1 MRNGRVRYGSLSKTR
16 IKIPNFSA
24 GVNYAL
30 DESVMNPSVA
40 KECYNFIFSKGV
52 LTDGYGIERA
62 DELSRIG
69 VKTLWLFV
77 RYDLD
82 NNAPDNRVI
91 AISADGY
98 LYELKESN
106 WEKLSDV
113 FLLDAKFINYRL
125 YGNDVLLICSAQS
138 GMYVY
143 DGSSVPYKV
152 ENAPSITSLALHYE
166 RLFVTTA
173 GEKNC
178 VWFSDDLD
186 PTNWDASLS
195 GGGFIQL
202 IDERGALNRVIS
214 YLGYVYVFRDYGI
227 SRISAYG
234 AQTDFSVSNLFVSS
248 GKIFPGSV
256 CLCGDRIIFLA
267 EDGLYA
273 FDGASTH
280 KILPSL
286 DGLFESGEKC
296 CSTYSGGKYYLS
308 FKRTFDGEYV
318 GDENSTLA
326 NNALLVYTV
335 ESGEYALSRGFDVV
349 NFCRIDD
356 QVFSVMA
363 NGTIGKVVV
372 NGKNMGV
379 SLKKKWS
386 IPKTD
391 MGVVGNKRVR
401 EITLFTQSDC
411 KLVLKNDKKTKTVS
425 VKGKSEVQRKT
436 VCFSGKRIG
445 LDVICEGDN
454 AHVSRMSLVF
464 SSSNR

>member
-1 MRNGRVRYGSLSKTR
+1 MRNGRVRYGSFSKNRLKISSFLS
-16 IKIPNFSA
+16 

-30 DESVMNPSVA
+30 DESVLSPSVA
-40 KECYNFIFSKGV
+40 KECYNFLFSKGV
-52 LTDGYGIERA
+52 LTDGYGVEKVDAFSGIK
-62 DELSRIG
+62 
-69 VKTLWLFV
+69 VKRLWLYN

-82 NNAPDNRVI
+82 LDAPDNRLI
-91 AISADGY
+91 AHATDGR
-98 LYELKESN
+98 LYEMTESG

-113 FLLDAKFINYRL
+113 IYTDVRFINYRL
-125 YGNDVLLICSAQS
+125 YGKDVAFFCSAKE
-138 GMYVY
+138 GMFVY
-143 DGSSVPYKV
+143 DGQSVPYRV
-152 ENAPSITSLALHYE
+152 ENAPSIISLALHYE

-202 IDERGALNRVIS
+202 IDERGALNRVVS

-234 AQTDFSVSNLFVSS
+234 AQTDFAVSNLFVSS

-280 KILPSL
+280 KILPML
-286 DGLFESGEKC
+286 DGLFASGESC
-296 CSTYSGGKYYLS
+296 CCTYASGKYYLA
-308 FKRTFDGEYV
+308 FKRADDGEFV
-318 GDENSTLA
+318 GEESSTSL

-335 ESGEYALSRGFDVV
+335 ASGEYALSRGMDITSL
-349 NFCRIDD
+349 CKIDE
-356 QVFSVMA
+356 QVFAVTA
-363 NGTIGKVVV
+363 QGETGIVTA
-372 NGKNMGV
+372 NGKNMGAT
-379 SLKKKWS
+379 LKKKWS

-391 MGVVGNKRVR
+391 LGDVSNKRVR
-401 EITLFTQSDC
+401 EITLFSQSDC
-411 KLVLKNDKKTKTVS
+411 QIILKNDKTTKTVF
-425 VKGKSEVQRKT
+425 VKGKAEVQKKR
-436 VCFSGKRIG
+436 VNFSGKRIG
-445 LDVICEGDN
+445 LDIVCESEN
-454 AHVSRMSLVF
+454 ACVSRLSLTF
-464 SSSNR
+464 SSR